1 MDKLLEYNIGEKN
14 KKRED
19 VYREATDKVN
29 AIDAV
34 ASKSFSQSNKAMH
47 TYMKSVNDSPVMKL
61 KHKKGDQSHYDP
73 NLMGVVDDYYVH
85 ECGHKKQANDLR
97 I

>member
-14 KKRED
+14 KKREE
-19 VYREATDKVN
+19 VYRNATDKVN
-29 AIDAV
+29 AIDAI
-34 ASKSFSQSNKAMH
+34 ASKSFSESNKAMH
-47 TYMKSVNDSPVMKL
+47 TYMKSVNFSPVMKL

-85 ECGHKKQANDLR
+85 DGDKKQANELR

>member
-1 MDKLLEYNIGEKN
+1 
-14 KKRED
+14 
-19 VYREATDKVN
+19 
-29 AIDAV
+29 
-34 ASKSFSQSNKAMH
+34 MH

-61 KHKKGDQSHYDP
+61 KHKQGDQSHYDS

>member
-1 MDKLLEYNIGEKN
+1 
-14 KKRED
+14 
-19 VYREATDKVN
+19 
-29 AIDAV
+29 
-34 ASKSFSQSNKAMH
+34 MH
-47 TYMKSVNDSPVMKL
+47 TYMKSVNFSPVMKL

-85 ECGHKKQANDLR
+85 DGDKKQANELR